1 MAMDRSGGQ
10 RDESMSAPPDGGDP
24 AEIRNRR
31 IDIGAGFV
39 YTVKGS
45 KAFVI
50 ACRSHHAERQH
61 EKPPQNND
69 YRRTLWHLQ

>member
-45 KAFVI
+45 KAFFI
-50 ACRSHHAERQH
+50 A
-61 EKPPQNND
+61 
-69 YRRTLWHLQ
+69 